1 MNNNALKEFD
11 HQLPDHS
18 CISKIMK
25 MDRTSLTEKEQ
36 FHVDIFLLSYYT
48 GGSTISELASLR
60 WSDIE
65 GKHTIIKRNCL
76 GKTAKIPNYTE
87 YVDIVEKYGDQC
99 YGDYLLP
106 IFTHKHIT
114 EEQQAGRVKRF
125 SEEMNTTL
133 KKVTTI
139 VDAKSDITIGS
150 VRRIFIELMLWSGA
164 KLEDISLWVGCSI
177 DTVCR
182 YHERMV
188 EISRQMDK

>member
-1 MNNNALKEFD
+1 MINNALTEFD
-11 HQLPDHS
+11 YQLPDHS

-25 MDRTSLTEKEQ
+25 MDRTLLTEKEQ
-36 FHVDIFLLSYYT
+36 LHVDIFLLSYHT
-48 GGSTISELASLR
+48 GGSTISELAALR

-65 GKHTIIKRNCL
+65 GKHTFIKRNCS

-87 YVDIVEKYGDQC
+87 YVDIVEKYSDQC
-99 YGDYLLP
+99 YDDYLLP

-114 EEQQAGRVKRF
+114 GEQQAGRVKRF
-125 SEEMNTTL
+125 SEEVNTTL
-133 KKVTTI
+133 KKVATI
-139 VDAKSDITIGS
+139 VDAKSDIAIGS

-164 KLEDISLWVGCSI
+164 KFEDISFWVGCSI

-188 EISRQMDK
+188 DISRKMGR